1 MTKPAFIFPGQ
12 GSQTIGMGQDLYNNF
27 AVAKSVFE
35 EIDEALGQ
43 KLSTLMF
50 SGDEA
55 NLTKTQNAQPAIM
68 AVGMAVVRVIES
80 ETGKHLNELASCVA
94 GHSLGEYTALCAANS
109 LSITDCARLL
119 RARGLAMA
127 EAALKNPGG
136 MAAILGLS
144 FAQVKEVIDN
154 TELGNEQVV
163 IANDNCPGQIVV
175 SGHEEA
181 LNKVMEAAKAAGAK
195 RAIKLAVAGPFHS
208 PLILSAAEKMKDVLA
223 CTNLKNPSIPIVA
236 NVTGQF
242 VQNANDIKELLFRQV
257 TGSVLWTDSLKFIS
271 AQGITNF
278 VECGNGKI
286 LAGLVKK
293 TLPEAGIISIG
304 NTEEVKVFLNGLESS
319 LNKINPTFAK
329 IKATLCTEK

>member
-1 MTKPAFIFPGQ
+1 MKKTAFIFPGQ

-27 AVAKSVFE
+27 AVAKAIFE
-35 EIDEALGQ
+35 EVDDALGQ
-43 KLSTLMF
+43 NLSTLMF

-80 ETGKHLNELASCVA
+80 ETGKRLKDLASCVA
-94 GHSLGEYTALCAANS
+94 GHSLGEYTALCAADA
-109 LSITDCARLL
+109 LSISDCAKLL

-127 EAALKNPGG
+127 EAALQNPGG
-136 MAAILGLS
+136 MAAILGLT
-144 FAQVKEVIDN
+144 FDKVKEVIEN
-154 TELGNEQVV
+154 TDTNGEQVV

-208 PLILSAAEKMKDVLA
+208 PLIQSAAEKMKEVLA
-223 CTNLKNPSIPIVA
+223 HTDLKNPVLPVVA

-242 VQNANDIKELLFRQV
+242 VQNADEIKELLIRQV
-257 TGSVLWTDSLKFIS
+257 TGSVLWTDSLKFMAAS
-271 AQGITNF
+271 GITDF

-293 TLPEAGIISIG
+293 TLPEATVTSLGNADEVQNYTKNII
-304 NTEEVKVFLNGLESS
+304 NFK
-319 LNKINPTFAK
+319 
-329 IKATLCTEK
+329 TLSCAHSR